1 MKETA
6 ELDVISK
13 HTCQYCNRNFV
24 KESSLLIHV
33 CENKRRH
40 QERDEI
46 GVQIGLRAYLRFY
59 EISQGSARL
68 KTFDDF
74 AASPYYK
81 AFVKF
86 GRYCQSIKAVNVSR
100 FIDWVIQKN
109 KKIDQWA
116 RDSVYSE
123 YLLEYIRLE
132 NVNDALV
139 RAIETAQ
146 DWEDKTQ
153 NALKDYLRFGN
164 DNVLCYAITTGR
176 LSPWAVYNCDSGVE
190 FLNRINQEQL
200 AIIWPWIDA
209 DFWMKKFKDYS
220 ADQEYAKDILS
231 KAGW

>member
-1 MKETA
+1 MNETA
-6 ELDVISK
+6 GLDSK
-13 HTCQYCNRNFV
+13 IKHVCQYCNRSFAR
-24 KESSLLIHV
+24 ESSLLVHI
-33 CENKRRH
+33 CETKRRY
-40 QERDEI
+40 QEQTEI

-68 KTFDDF
+68 KNFDDF
-74 AASPYYK
+74 VTSPYYK

-86 GRYCQSIKAVNVSR
+86 GRYCQSVRAVNVAR

-132 NVNDALV
+132 NVSDALV

-153 NALKDYLRFGN
+153 NPIKDYLRFGN
-164 DNVLCYAITTGR
+164 DNALCYAITTGR

-200 AIIWPWIDA
+200 AMIWPWIDA
-209 DFWMKKFKDYS
+209 DFWIKKFRDYT
-220 ADQEYAKDILS
+220 ADQEYAKEILS